1 MSEVPVIYAPIYM
14 DHRAEGYH
22 PENPERVKRVLDAI
36 RPKVIVEPQPVRKED
51 AFLIHDPDYVDLVE
65 KESRLGYSHLDAD
78 TYVNDRTFEAAL
90 YALGGA
96 LMAYEVQGF
105 ALTRPPGHHSG
116 IAGKA
121 LGGPTLGFCI
131 FNNVAFP
138 IKKLGLKRV
147 AIIDFDVHH
156 GNGTQEI
163 FWNDPDV
170 LHIDV
175 HQDPRTLYPGTGFP
189 EDVGGKGAEG
199 TKVNL
204 VLPPGSGDDAY
215 LELLPIV
222 ESILDDF
229 RPEVIAFSAGFD
241 AFEGDGLARIRATE
255 STFYAFGKLARKS
268 KRFYAVLEG
277 GYSVGLSR
285 GARAFYEALSGVE
298 VEYKVNQSPSAL
310 MTAFRDSIAYERSIL
325 RNYWKV

>member
-1 MSEVPVIYAPIYM
+1 MPEVPVIYGPIYEE
-14 DHRAEGYH
+14 HRAPGHH
-22 PENPERVKRVLDAI
+22 PENPDRVRLVLEAL
-36 RPKVIVEPQPVRKED
+36 RPKNVVEPQPVRKED
-51 AFLIHDPDYVDLVE
+51 VLLVHDPDYVELVE
-65 KESRLGYSHLDAD
+65 KESRFEYSHLDPD
-78 TYVNDRTFEAAL
+78 TYVNDKTFTAAL

-96 LMAYEVQGF
+96 LLAYELQGF
-105 ALTRPPGHHSG
+105 ALVRPPGHHSG
-116 IAGKA
+116 VAGKA

-138 IKKLGLKRV
+138 VRKLNLKRV

-163 FWNDPDV
+163 FWNDPNV

-204 VLPPGSGDDAY
+204 VLPPGAGDDAY
-215 LELLPIV
+215 LELFPII

-229 RPEVIAFSAGFD
+229 KPEVIAFSAGFD
-241 AFEGDGLARIRATE
+241 AFEGDGLARVRATE
-255 STFYAFGKLARKS
+255 LTFYNFGKLARKA

-277 GYSVGLSR
+277 GYSVGLKR
-285 GARAFYEALSGVE
+285 GTKAFYDALNGVE
-298 VEYKVNQSPSAL
+298 IEYKVNESPVGL
-310 MTAFRDSIAYERSIL
+310 MTSFRDLVAYEKRIL

>member
-1 MSEVPVIYAPIYM
+1 MAVPVIYGKVYEE
-14 DHRAEGYH
+14 HRSEGYH
-22 PENPERVKRVLDAI
+22 PENPERVRRVLEAI
-36 RPKVIVEPQPVRKED
+36 RPEVVIEPEPVSKED
-51 AFLIHDPDYVDLVE
+51 VLLVHDGDYVDLVE
-65 KESRLGYSHLDAD
+65 KEGRLGYSHLDPD
-78 TYVNDRTFEAAL
+78 TYVNEFTFTAAL
-90 YALGGA
+90 HALGGA
-96 LMAYEVQGF
+96 LKAYEVQGF
-105 ALTRPPGHHSG
+105 ALVRPPGHHSG
-116 IAGKA
+116 VAGKA

-138 IKKLGLKRV
+138 IRKLGLKKV

-163 FWNDPDV
+163 FWNDPEV

-189 EDVGGKGAEG
+189 EDVGGKEAEG

-204 VLPPGSGDDAY
+204 ILPPGAGDDAY
-215 LELLPIV
+215 LELLPLI

-241 AFEGDGLARIRATE
+241 AFEGDGLASIRATE
-255 STFYAFGKLARKS
+255 LTFYSFGKLARRA

-277 GYSVGLSR
+277 GYSVGLTR
-285 GARAFYEALSGVE
+285 GAKAFYDALNGVE
-298 VEYKVNQSPSAL
+298 VEFKVNQSRPGV
-310 MTAFRDSIAYERSIL
+310 MTAFRETVEYERSIL
-325 RNYWKV
+325 RKYWKV